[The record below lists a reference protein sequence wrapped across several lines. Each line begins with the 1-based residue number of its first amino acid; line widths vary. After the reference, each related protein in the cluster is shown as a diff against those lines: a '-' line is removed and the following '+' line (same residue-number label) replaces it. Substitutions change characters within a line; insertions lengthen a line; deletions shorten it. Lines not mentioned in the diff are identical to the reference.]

1 MHVYIYIY
9 ILFTIHLYM
18 YIDGGS
24 QSLKRWIGF
33 IYSLLNGRIGTMI
46 PNESL
51 IFREVQKLPDF
62 FEGGMRLGNTACNL
76 PVLCTKQFFWAIFC
90 DPIMIRNKLAASII
104 RHPQTNVRVEGAVK
118 KTTMCFVS
126 GQTTNYLKSP
136 QFWTDLM
143 IAMHLGTEFMTISL
157 SSFRE
162 VVTSKWHVLVLTC

>member
-1 MHVYIYIY
+1 
-9 ILFTIHLYM
+9 
-18 YIDGGS
+18 
-24 QSLKRWIGF
+24 
-33 IYSLLNGRIGTMI
+33 MI

-118 KTTMCFVS
+118 KNNNVLCFRP
-126 GQTTNYLKSP
+126 NY
-136 QFWTDLM
+136 Q
-143 IAMHLGTEFMTISL
+143 
-157 SSFRE
+157 
-162 VVTSKWHVLVLTC
+162 

>member
-1 MHVYIYIY
+1 
-9 ILFTIHLYM
+9 
-18 YIDGGS
+18 
-24 QSLKRWIGF
+24 
-33 IYSLLNGRIGTMI
+33 MI

-118 KTTMCFVS
+118 KQQCALFQAKLPMIWSLPNS
-126 GQTTNYLKSP
+126 GQT
-136 QFWTDLM
+136 
-143 IAMHLGTEFMTISL
+143 
-157 SSFRE
+157 
-162 VVTSKWHVLVLTC
+162 